1 MNYPYPIPNAQANTT
16 TFVANSTGVLGSYDK
31 ALDENVFI
39 SVDYSQLVSA
49 VTLLGYSFRVSPG
62 GSPQLGIP
70 SSQLT
75 PSTLLTVELVGGIGG
90 RAYMVTIN
98 AVLSNGDT
106 RSDVL
111 TVNVL
116 GDDDCGCVTVSPLPP
131 TYGVVSND
139 GVVVVNTA
147 PRFFVSSTAPVQA
160 QALDR
165 WFDSST
171 GDVYDFISDGKTGYW
186 VLSIV
191 AAGPSGDGSG
201 SEVAFSGSS
210 IIKLVSIVPDGTTTT
225 FTLVAAGGQAVS
237 IVGVTSLFVSVDGV
251 WQEPGAQYVA
261 DGNQITFVQA
271 PSADSS
277 VFMLW
282 FSAPSS
288 GSGSGGENIIAIAPI
303 VPDGTTT
310 SFFMTSASGPV
321 NVIGSNTLF
330 VSVDGVW
337 QEPLAQYT
345 ASINTIN
352 FVQAPSADS
361 YIFMLWFSPPGS

>member
-16 TFVANSTGVLGSYDK
+16 TFVANSTGVLGSFDK
-31 ALDENVFI
+31 AIDESIEVT
-39 SVDYSQLVSA
+39 VDYTQLPYV
-49 VTLLGYSFRVSPG
+49 VTIANYSFRVSPG
-62 GSPQLGIP
+62 GSPQLVV
-70 SSQLT
+70 T
-75 PSTLLTVELVGGIGG
+75 RTLLIANVLTFFVSGGIAG
-90 RAYMVTIN
+90 RAYELIIDIIGP
-98 AVLSNGDT
+98 NGGV

-116 GDDDCGCVTVSPLPP
+116 GDDDCGCVAVSPPP

-191 AAGPSGDGSG
+191 ATGPSGDGSG

-210 IIKLVSIVPDGTTTT
+210 ILKLVSIVPDGTTTT
-225 FTLVAAGGQAVS
+225 FTLVAAGGQAVN

-261 DGNQITFVQA
+261 DGNQIIFVQA